1 MMGDMVR
8 WEPGAPERLH
18 AAAFALF
25 SEIGYEQA
33 TVAQIAER
41 AGVTERTFY
50 RYFSDK
56 REVLFDGSAE
66 LQRRMVDAVTSA
78 APTADPARLVALALD
93 ALAGMFPA
101 ERREFAR
108 WRSALLAAEPALQE
122 RELLKLA
129 TLTQA
134 LASALTDHGVEGI
147 KAAVAAEAAIGV
159 FHVGFAHWIADGEE
173 RDLAGL
179 QREAL
184 AALRAVVMWV

>member
-1 MMGDMVR
+1 MVR
-8 WEPGAPERLH
+8 WKPGAPERMR
-18 AAAFALF
+18 AAALELF
-25 SEIGYEQA
+25 GEAGYEQA
-33 TVAQIAER
+33 TVAQIARR

-56 REVLFDGSAE
+56 REVLFAGSAE
-66 LQRRMVDAVTSA
+66 LQRRMVDAVASA
-78 APTADPARLVALALD
+78 APTADPARLVAIALD
-93 ALAGMFPA
+93 ALASMFPA

-108 WRSALLAAEPALQE
+108 WRNAVLASEPALQE

-129 TLTQA
+129 ALKQA
-134 LASALTDHGVEGI
+134 LAVALTDHGVEGV
-147 KAAVAAEAAIGV
+147 KAAVAAESAIGV

-173 RDLAGL
+173 RGLAEL